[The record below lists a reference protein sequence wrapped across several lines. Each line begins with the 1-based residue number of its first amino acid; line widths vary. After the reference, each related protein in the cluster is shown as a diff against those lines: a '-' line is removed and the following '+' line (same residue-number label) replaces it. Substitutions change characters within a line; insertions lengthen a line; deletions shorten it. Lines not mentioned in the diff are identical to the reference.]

1 MGESGAS
8 PPAPLPPGEGRTSAS
23 HLWTARLWVV
33 AAAFLG
39 ATMTLPM
46 PTLAAG
52 SLKLTNLSG
61 SPLDCLPICVK
72 LPADVPRLEAASW
85 QADLDDPSRV
95 WLSASLPP
103 DGSQTVDLGAPGAK
117 PAGTI
122 RWDAAASRGEIAN
135 GLVRVG
141 IDRGETTFALADGRA
156 ILNNLS
162 FYGWVTDTPAGPAS
176 PKEAQDKGVPG
187 FNTRDYA
194 IVTGREVASGP
205 VFTAFELCKSFRGE
219 AQGLVLTE
227 RFTLYAGSR
236 DLEYRL
242 TFENTRGRPLYIA
255 DCDGVFYGQWP
266 KALQPA
272 SLHTSGGLGGTAL
285 SDWLG
290 LSGAA
295 PSPERGLWAAVTSPA
310 GPALGIG
317 RIGGEFQTWAFT
329 KDGFWLYLNDAAGKR
344 PIKLDPGQKLTWS
357 LLLTATEAGGFEAA
371 DAIQRRCLRALRSP
385 VTVAL
390 DARVLAEGTVAAL
403 GPEVTVPA
411 LLSPFDAQPLS
422 DVAAFFTWQSVPHAG
437 RYDVQ
442 LARAA
447 DFSDAGTFRAPALDA
462 DRSVWMPEQLPAP
475 GGWHWRVRA
484 VTMDGDAGEWSAP
497 RSFTI
502 SALGPAKPS
511 VHAPSSAKPLFIL
524 HAPSEVDK
532 AWTIIPDDL
541 KPYCALRVEVAERKL
556 DLRSFCRTAEAGKA
570 KVIIQCS
577 GPGGGVYGE
586 VYPHN
591 HSYGRQSL
599 SELEWAFDNCP
610 NVIGALICE
619 QNFHIRS
626 DPTSAEYA
634 RRLADLVTAHGKLLI
649 FADGHW
655 SGFAW
660 LKMGEDPRLFDI
672 FRQHPHNVVPL
683 WKMNCSMVPLTI
695 HGAVLG
701 YWTAGVVD
709 QFGVEPES
717 WYWFE
722 AGFKG
727 LGEGSGRANTGNHDM
742 LPPTMWGQM
751 LLTGLASGASC
762 YCLEPYTWMWK
773 YDHPDQPTDT
783 WLRVVKP
790 LLQGIVKQGLIP
802 DRKTAL
808 GAVKI
813 AVQTG
818 PEEPAYDPNFGAFRP
833 LYETLYGIRHPFE
846 MIPDNARYGFIP
858 LLPKLAA
865 EMPLPPGMKRV
876 PLAQLATP
884 EAVRAAFEPLY
895 PPVAEGDAFA
905 RFVGDTLVAMNNR
918 ENEDVTEHFEIP
930 LGMPG
935 LQALGG
941 ELGPHGFVVGQRGK
955 GGLWLQVNGRAER
968 VTTLY
973 VRAERRPAITTK
985 VSESALTSAWDAVG
999 KTLKFAIRHESGAVE
1014 LTIRSAE
1021 R

>member
-1 MGESGAS
+1 M
-8 PPAPLPPGEGRTSAS
+8 PAR
-23 HLWTARLWVV
+23 
-33 AAAFLG
+33 
-39 ATMTLPM
+39 
-46 PTLAAG
+46 AAG

-61 SPLDCLPICVK
+61 SPLDSLPICVK
-72 LPADVPRLEAASW
+72 LPADLPRLEAAPW
-85 QADLDDPSRV
+85 QPDLDDPARV
-95 WLSASLPP
+95 WLSANLLPHESQSL
-103 DGSQTVDLGAPGAK
+103 DLGAPAAK
-117 PAGTI
+117 PAATV
-122 RWDAAASRGEIAN
+122 RWDAATQQGEIAN
-135 GLVRVG
+135 GLVRVRL
-141 IDRGETTFALADGRA
+141 DRGETTFALADGRA
-156 ILNNLS
+156 ILDSLS
-162 FYGWVTDTPAGPAS
+162 FYGWVTDTPVGPAT
-176 PKEAQDKGVPG
+176 PKEAQDKAIPG
-187 FNTRDYA
+187 LNTRNYA
-194 IVTGREVASGP
+194 TVTGREIANWP
-205 VFTAFELCKSFRGE
+205 VFTAFELRKTFPGG
-219 AQGLVLTE
+219 AQGLTVTE
-227 RFTLYAGSR
+227 RLTLYAGRR

-242 TFENTRGRPLYIA
+242 TFENTRDRPLYIA
-255 DCDGVFYGQWP
+255 DCDGVFYGRWAQ
-266 KALQPA
+266 ALQTPR
-272 SLHTSGGLGGTAL
+272 LHTSGGLGGTAL
-285 SDWLG
+285 SEWLG
-290 LSGAA
+290 MSGVGL
-295 PSPERGLWAAVTSPA
+295 SPERGLWAAVTSPT

-317 RIGGEFQTWAFT
+317 RVGGEFLTWAFT
-329 KDGFWLYLNDAAGKR
+329 KDGFWLYLNDPTGKR
-344 PIKLDPGQKLTWS
+344 PVKLDPGQKLTWS

-371 DAIQRRCLRALRSP
+371 DVIQRRCLQAERSP

-390 DARVLAEGTVAAL
+390 DGRVLAAGTVAAL

-411 LLSPFDAQPLS
+411 LLSPFDAQPLT

-447 DFSDAGTFRAPALDA
+447 DFGGARTYRAPALDA
-462 DRSVWMPEQLPAP
+462 DRSAWMPEQLPAP
-475 GGWHWRVRA
+475 GGWHWRARA
-484 VTMDGDAGEWSAP
+484 VTTDGDPGEWSAP
-497 RSFTI
+497 RSFTV
-502 SALGPAKPS
+502 SAPGPPKLS
-511 VHAPSSAKPLFIL
+511 SHAPSSAKPLFIL
-524 HAPSEVDK
+524 HAPSEVDL
-532 AWTIIPDDL
+532 AWTTIPNDL

-556 DLRSFCRTAEAGKA
+556 DLRAFCRTAGASKA
-570 KVIIQCS
+570 NVIIQCS

-672 FRQHPHNVVPL
+672 FRKHPHNVVPL
-683 WKMNCSMVPLTI
+683 WKMNCSLVPLSI

-773 YDHPDQPTDT
+773 YDHPNQPTDT
-783 WLRVVKP
+783 WLRVIRP
-790 LLQGIVKQGLIP
+790 LLQGIVKRGLIP
-802 DRKTAL
+802 GRKAAL
-808 GAVKI
+808 RDVKI
-813 AVQTG
+813 AVQAG
-818 PEEPAYDPNFGAFRP
+818 PEEPAFGPDFGALRP
-833 LYETLYGIRHPFE
+833 MYETLYGIRHPFE
-846 MIPDNARYGFIP
+846 LIPDNSRYGFIP

-865 EMPLPPGMKRV
+865 ENALPPGMKRI
-876 PLAQLATP
+876 PLAQLGTP
-884 EAVRAAFEPLY
+884 EAVHAAFDPLY

-905 RFVGDTLVAMNNR
+905 RWVGDTLVAMNNR
-918 ENEDVTEHFEIP
+918 ENEDVTERFEIP
-930 LGMPG
+930 VGLPG
-935 LQALGG
+935 IKSLAG
-941 ELGPHGFVVGQRGK
+941 ELGPHSFVVGHRGE
-955 GGLWLQVNGRAER
+955 GAVWLQVNGRADR
-968 VTTLY
+968 VTRLQ
-973 VRAERRPAITTK
+973 VRAERRPTVATTA
-985 VSESALTSAWDAVG
+985 VLASEWDEGA
-999 KTLKFAIRHESGAVE
+999 KTLKLTIRHADGAVE
-1014 LTIRSAE
+1014 LTIGAAGH
-1021 R
+1021 